1 MWSSTHQYQLGNQSQ
16 TLLMMLV
23 LFLSFFVPLNAN
35 FSRKLDETLLV
46 PESPNSDMKC
56 TANPCDH
63 QLPPPPPPPPPLPNF
78 QISQP
83 PPPRFI
89 YFAGPP
95 PPRFYYFSGQP
106 GNLYPADPY
115 GMDIYSGAG
124 WNVYLKWQFKEIA
137 IFTHAH
143 KPLMKMDTIPV
154 NKVGFKH
161 QNISPFKLVRS

>member
-1 MWSSTHQYQLGNQSQ
+1 MWSSTHQYQLGNQNQ

-46 PESPNSDMKC
+46 PESHNSDVKC
-56 TANPCDH
+56 TVCPCANPCDH
-63 QLPPPPPPPPPLPNF
+63 QLPPPPPPPPPSPPPPPNF

-89 YFAGPP
+89 YFTGPP

-124 WNVYLKWQFKEIA
+124 WNVVSLIVLFGCGLLLLLA
-137 IFTHAH
+137 F
-143 KPLMKMDTIPV
+143 L
-154 NKVGFKH
+154 
-161 QNISPFKLVRS
+161 SL